1 MLEEFYLAGRPYQM
15 RCVRA
20 EYTASGVVLELSE
33 KPVVIDAMVE
43 GGKASGG
50 PPIGPS
56 LGPTGVNIFQ
66 VVTKIN
72 EVTQA
77 FAGLKVPV
85 KITVNPN
92 DKSFEVEVGTPPTSA
107 LILKEV
113 GVPKGSG
120 EPNTNIVGDLTL
132 DQAKTIAKGK
142 ADDLSAQTLK
152 SAVMIIT
159 GTCGQMGVTIEGKTA
174 KEFQAE
180 VREGTWD
187 AQLNEPLRE

>member
-1 MLEEFYLAGRPYQM
+1 
-15 RCVRA
+15 
-20 EYTASGVVLELSE
+20 
-33 KPVVIDAMVE
+33 MVE
-43 GGKASGG
+43 GGSASGG
-50 PPIGPS
+50 PPIGPA

-113 GVPKGSG
+113 GAAKGSG
-120 EPNTNIVGDLTL
+120 EPNTNIIGNLTL
-132 DQAKTIAKGK
+132 DQVQTIANGK
-142 ADDLSAQTLK
+142 ADDLSDQSMKA
-152 SAVMIIT
+152 AVMIVT

-174 KEFQAE
+174 KEFQGE
-180 VREGTWD
+180 VRVGAWD
-187 AQLNEPLRE
+187 DQLDEPFRE

>member
-1 MLEEFYLAGRPYQM
+1 MSERD
-15 RCVRA
+15 
-20 EYTASGVVLELSE
+20 VVVE
-33 KPVVIDAMVE
+33 AMVE

-50 PPIGPS
+50 PPIGPA

-72 EVTQA
+72 EITQP

-85 KITVNPN
+85 KIKVNPN
-92 DKSFEVEVGTPPTSA
+92 DKSFQVEVGTPPTSA

-113 GVPKGSG
+113 GVAKGSG
-120 EPNTNIVGDLTL
+120 EPSSKIIGNVTL
-132 DQAKTIAKGK
+132 DQMKSIARGK
-142 ADDLSAQTLK
+142 ASDLSALTMK
-152 SAVMIIT
+152 GAIMIIS

-187 AQLNEPLRE
+187 AQLDGPLRE

>member
-1 MLEEFYLAGRPYQM
+1 
-15 RCVRA
+15 
-20 EYTASGVVLELSE
+20 VLELSE
-33 KPVVIDAMVE
+33 KPVVVDAMVE
-43 GGKASGG
+43 GGSASGG
-50 PPIGPS
+50 PPIGPA

-113 GVPKGSG
+113 GAAKGSG
-120 EPNTNIVGDLTL
+120 EPNTNIIGNLTL
-132 DQAKTIAKGK
+132 DQVKTIANGK
-142 ADDLSAQTLK
+142 ADDLSAQSMK
-152 SAVMIIT
+152 AAVMIVT

-174 KEFQAE
+174 KEFQGE
-180 VREGTWD
+180 VRVGAWD
-187 AQLNEPLRE
+187 DQLDEPFRE